1 MANGRRRGVTAL
13 VGLVAA
19 GMISTAGVASA
30 GPIDLS
36 DPVGGVS
43 DFLNGTLGSLGG
55 LLGGAGDAV
64 EVPEIELPEVPTP
77 TTSST
82 TTSSTQTSRPDT
94 TNIIV
99 VPPAYYGPGNPY
111 YGYGAPV
118 VRANDLNC
126 IDFADTADAQA
137 VLISDPSDPNN
148 LDGDNDGQACDR
160 GVGGVD
166 YTGYPVGGIAA
177 GDGSDSG
184 PNVGQVA
191 FLAIA
196 AIGAGAGVV
205 RGQPEGVDHHLRRLG
220 HALEGLG
227 PAERLSD
234 ADDDWGT
241 GVQGHGTW
249 IVDSPPSTSSC
260 CAPATSADRRSP
272 RPSCASGWSTW
283 VSMPGFARPG
293 SCERVS
299 PRASTGRRSCRRGAS
314 TSPRTAAARS
324 VARSFSAPIWW

>member
-36 DPVGGVS
+36 DPVGGIS
-43 DFLNGTLGSLGG
+43 DLVGGVVDTVTGALNGGG
-55 LLGGAGDAV
+55 GGT
-64 EVPEIELPEVPTP
+64 PTIP
-77 TTSST
+77 GLTTPTTTTTTSST
-82 TTSSTQTSRPDT
+82 TTSSPTTSYRHDT

-111 YGYGAPV
+111 YGYDAPV

-126 IDFADTADAQA
+126 WDFAETADAQA
-137 VLISDPSDPNN
+137 ELMRDPSDPNN
-148 LDGDNDGQACDR
+148 LDGDNDGRACDW
-160 GVGGVD
+160 GVGGPRD

-184 PNVGQVA
+184 PNAGQVV

-205 RGQPEGVDHHLRRLG
+205 RGGQLVSARR
-220 HALEGLG
+220 
-227 PAERLSD
+227 
-234 ADDDWGT
+234 
-241 GVQGHGTW
+241 
-249 IVDSPPSTSSC
+249 
-260 CAPATSADRRSP
+260 
-272 RPSCASGWSTW
+272 
-283 VSMPGFARPG
+283 
-293 SCERVS
+293 
-299 PRASTGRRSCRRGAS
+299 
-314 TSPRTAAARS
+314 AAG
-324 VARSFSAPIWW
+324 

>member
-30 GPIDLS
+30 AGPLDLS

-43 DFLNGTLGSLGG
+43 DFLGDTLGSLGG
-55 LLGGAGDAV
+55 LLEGNDLP
-64 EVPEIELPEVPTP
+64 EVPEIEMPEVPGSTTTTT

-82 TTSSTQTSRPDT
+82 TSSTPDT

-99 VPPAYYGPGNPY
+99 VPPAHYGPGNPY
-111 YGYGAPV
+111 YGYDAPIV
-118 VRANDLNC
+118 SANDLNC
-126 IDFADTADAQA
+126 GDFADTTDAQA

-160 GVGGVD
+160 GVGGVT

-184 PNVGQVA
+184 LDFGQVA

-196 AIGAGAGVV
+196 AVGAGAGVV
-205 RGQPEGVDHHLRRLG
+205 RGGQL
-220 HALEGLG
+220 
-227 PAERLSD
+227 
-234 ADDDWGT
+234 
-241 GVQGHGTW
+241 
-249 IVDSPPSTSSC
+249 
-260 CAPATSADRRSP
+260 APARR
-272 RPSCASGWSTW
+272 
-283 VSMPGFARPG
+283 
-293 SCERVS
+293 
-299 PRASTGRRSCRRGAS
+299 
-314 TSPRTAAARS
+314 AAG
-324 VARSFSAPIWW
+324 

>member
-30 GPIDLS
+30 AGPLDLS

-43 DFLNGTLGSLGG
+43 DFLDDTLGSLGG
-55 LLGGAGDAV
+55 LLDGSDLP
-64 EVPEIELPEVPTP
+64 EVPEIEVPEIPGTTTTTP

-82 TTSSTQTSRPDT
+82 TSSTPDT

-99 VPPAYYGPGNPY
+99 VPPAHYGPGNPY
-111 YGYGAPV
+111 YGYDAPV

-126 IDFADTADAQA
+126 IDFADTSDAQA

-184 PNVGQVA
+184 PNFGQVA

-205 RGQPEGVDHHLRRLG
+205 RGGQLVSARR
-220 HALEGLG
+220 
-227 PAERLSD
+227 
-234 ADDDWGT
+234 
-241 GVQGHGTW
+241 
-249 IVDSPPSTSSC
+249 
-260 CAPATSADRRSP
+260 
-272 RPSCASGWSTW
+272 
-283 VSMPGFARPG
+283 
-293 SCERVS
+293 
-299 PRASTGRRSCRRGAS
+299 
-314 TSPRTAAARS
+314 AAG
-324 VARSFSAPIWW
+324 

>member
-30 GPIDLS
+30 APIDIS

-43 DFLNGTLGSLGG
+43 DLIGG
-55 LLGGAGDAV
+55 VVDTITGALPGGGNLP
-64 EVPEIELPEVPTP
+64 EVPELELPEVPDPSTSTT

-82 TTSSTQTSRPDT
+82 TSNTHDT

-99 VPPAYYGPGNPY
+99 VPPAHYGPGNPY
-111 YGYGAPV
+111 YGYVPPAV
-118 VRANDLNC
+118 AANDLDC
-126 IDFADTADAQA
+126 IHFADTSDAQA
-137 VLISDPSDPNN
+137 VLIADPSDPHN

-184 PNVGQVA
+184 PNPGQVI

-205 RGQPEGVDHHLRRLG
+205 RGGQLVSARR
-220 HALEGLG
+220 
-227 PAERLSD
+227 
-234 ADDDWGT
+234 T
-241 GVQGHGTW
+241 TV
-249 IVDSPPSTSSC
+249 
-260 CAPATSADRRSP
+260 
-272 RPSCASGWSTW
+272 
-283 VSMPGFARPG
+283 
-293 SCERVS
+293 
-299 PRASTGRRSCRRGAS
+299 
-314 TSPRTAAARS
+314 
-324 VARSFSAPIWW
+324 

>member
-36 DPVGGVS
+36 DPVGGIS
-43 DFLNGTLGSLGG
+43 DLVGGVVDRVTGALNGGG
-55 LLGGAGDAV
+55 GG
-64 EVPEIELPEVPTP
+64 TP
-77 TTSST
+77 TIPGLTGSTTTPPTSST
-82 TTSSTQTSRPDT
+82 TTSSSTTSSTPDT

-99 VPPAYYGPGNPY
+99 VPPAHYGPGNPY
-111 YGYGAPV
+111 YGYVPPV
-118 VRANDLNC
+118 VSANDLNC
-126 IDFADTADAQA
+126 IDFADTSDAQA

-160 GVGGVD
+160 GVGGVA

-184 PNVGQVA
+184 PNFGQVA

-205 RGQPEGVDHHLRRLG
+205 RGGQLVSARR
-220 HALEGLG
+220 A
-227 PAERLSD
+227 
-234 ADDDWGT
+234 T
-241 GVQGHGTW
+241 G
-249 IVDSPPSTSSC
+249 
-260 CAPATSADRRSP
+260 
-272 RPSCASGWSTW
+272 
-283 VSMPGFARPG
+283 
-293 SCERVS
+293 
-299 PRASTGRRSCRRGAS
+299 
-314 TSPRTAAARS
+314 
-324 VARSFSAPIWW
+324 

>member
-30 GPIDLS
+30 AGPLDLS

-43 DFLNGTLGSLGG
+43 DFLGDTLGNLGG
-55 LLGGAGDAV
+55 LLGGNDLP
-64 EVPEIELPEVPTP
+64 EIPEIELPELPGTTTTTT

-82 TTSSTQTSRPDT
+82 TSSTPDT

-99 VPPAYYGPGNPY
+99 VPPAHYGPGNPY
-111 YGYGAPV
+111 YGYDAPV

-126 IDFADTADAQA
+126 WDFAETADAQA
-137 VLISDPSDPNN
+137 ELMRDPSDPNN
-148 LDGDNDGQACDR
+148 LDGDNDGRACDW
-160 GVGGVD
+160 GVGGPRD

-184 PNVGQVA
+184 PNAGQVI

-205 RGQPEGVDHHLRRLG
+205 RGGQLVSARR
-220 HALEGLG
+220 
-227 PAERLSD
+227 
-234 ADDDWGT
+234 
-241 GVQGHGTW
+241 
-249 IVDSPPSTSSC
+249 
-260 CAPATSADRRSP
+260 
-272 RPSCASGWSTW
+272 
-283 VSMPGFARPG
+283 
-293 SCERVS
+293 
-299 PRASTGRRSCRRGAS
+299 
-314 TSPRTAAARS
+314 AAG
-324 VARSFSAPIWW
+324 

>member
-30 GPIDLS
+30 AGPLDLS

-43 DFLNGTLGSLGG
+43 DFLGDTLGSLGG
-55 LLGGAGDAV
+55 LLEGNDLP
-64 EVPEIELPEVPTP
+64 EVPEIEVPEMPGAPTTTT

-82 TTSSTQTSRPDT
+82 TSSTPDT

-99 VPPAYYGPGNPY
+99 VPPAHYGPGNPY
-111 YGYGAPV
+111 YGYDAPIV
-118 VRANDLNC
+118 SANDLNC
-126 IDFADTADAQA
+126 GDFADTTDAQA

-160 GVGGVD
+160 GVGGVT

-196 AIGAGAGVV
+196 AVGAGAGVV
-205 RGQPEGVDHHLRRLG
+205 RGGQLVSARR
-220 HALEGLG
+220 
-227 PAERLSD
+227 
-234 ADDDWGT
+234 
-241 GVQGHGTW
+241 
-249 IVDSPPSTSSC
+249 
-260 CAPATSADRRSP
+260 
-272 RPSCASGWSTW
+272 
-283 VSMPGFARPG
+283 
-293 SCERVS
+293 
-299 PRASTGRRSCRRGAS
+299 
-314 TSPRTAAARS
+314 AAG
-324 VARSFSAPIWW
+324 